1 MSQLN
6 YKYASKT
13 GIRLDDKI
21 LYPDEKVKILK
32 EKIEFEDTLKHN
44 NKNTNVYLT
53 NFRIL
58 ILTNENIFDIPYF
71 FMNKIKLS
79 KPLIGSPRIK
89 LYIQKDPILLKIIC
103 PYYLK
108 NFFSGK
114 EVYNCSILY
123 PEKITLYFPKEE
135 IDKLFDSILKIHEE
149 QEYSNAPK
157 ITLKPSHVPK
167 LEENIENKNYVRYG
181 AGLQGIVEK
190 NKENDKRVKAQL
202 NQAFLTLDDLKANI
216 LELTSLGERLRN
228 KLNNQ
233 SEDEKQINDILRK
246 VGYVDPVTKETA
258 GSEYYDKLA
267 QQINEHFND
276 YFTKNPNTKVLTLID
291 AYCNYNIARKS
302 NVISPKD
309 MKLAVNKL
317 KFLHN
322 KKVFLKSLNNEML
335 VLHSSEYTND
345 NILKTFENYLK
356 EKNKNYLSESDIKK
370 ILGIDNTLLFK
381 YLIDDLLI
389 NGKICADE
397 NGIEINYYMNI
408 INSYNFN
415 YQY

>member
-44 NKNTNVYLT
+44 NKNTNVYFT

-79 KPLIGSPRIK
+79 KPLIGSHRIK
-89 LYIQKDPILLKIIC
+89 LYLQKDPILLKINC

-114 EVYNCSILY
+114 EIYNCSILY

-157 ITLKPSHVPK
+157 ITLKPSNVPK

-181 AGLQGIVEK
+181 AGLQGIVAK
-190 NKENDKRVKAQL
+190 NKENDK
-202 NQAFLTLDDLKANI
+202 
-216 LELTSLGERLRN
+216 
-228 KLNNQ
+228 
-233 SEDEKQINDILRK
+233 K
-246 VGYVDPVTKETA
+246 VRA
-258 GSEYYDKLA
+258 
-267 QQINEHFND
+267 
-276 YFTKNPNTKVLTLID
+276 
-291 AYCNYNIARKS
+291 
-302 NVISPKD
+302 
-309 MKLAVNKL
+309 
-317 KFLHN
+317 
-322 KKVFLKSLNNEML
+322 
-335 VLHSSEYTND
+335 
-345 NILKTFENYLK
+345 
-356 EKNKNYLSESDIKK
+356 
-370 ILGIDNTLLFK
+370 
-381 YLIDDLLI
+381 
-389 NGKICADE
+389 
-397 NGIEINYYMNI
+397 
-408 INSYNFN
+408 
-415 YQY
+415 